1 MPYGGKNPA
10 AKGRGGD
17 TELGHLT
24 PGEVVL
30 PPEFPQQRPDLFAEI
45 AEFLGNDIGRR
56 TVGGSDDSINPDTGY
71 PEFGIGPGG
80 PSSGHSWW
88 FWARRGR

>member
-56 TVGGSDDSINPDTGY
+56 TVGGGDDSINPDTGY
-71 PEFGIGPGG
+71 PEFYSNLVQKIQQMIFK
-80 PSSGHSWW
+80 H
-88 FWARRGR
+88 AHN